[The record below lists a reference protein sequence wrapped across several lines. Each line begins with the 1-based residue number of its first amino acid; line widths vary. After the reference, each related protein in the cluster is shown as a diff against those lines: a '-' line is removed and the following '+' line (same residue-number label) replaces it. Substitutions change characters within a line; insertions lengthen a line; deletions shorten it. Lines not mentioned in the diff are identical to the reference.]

1 MVCAVVAN
9 QLRLILIL
17 FPYFVGLFVV
27 VVVFFLLLFSSNG
40 GGVWQP
46 ACVCR
51 QLRG

>member
-1 MVCAVVAN
+1 MVCPVVAN
-9 QLRLILIL
+9 QLLLILIL
-17 FPYFVGLFVV
+17 FPCFVGLFVI
-27 VVVFFLLLFSSNG
+27 VVVFCLFFPSNG

>member
-27 VVVFFLLLFSSNG
+27 VVVVFFCLFFLLMG
-40 GGVWQP
+40 E
-46 ACVCR
+46 VCGN
-51 QLRG
+51 LHVCAGS

>member
-27 VVVFFLLLFSSNG
+27 VVFFSSNG
-40 GGVWQP
+40 GGV
-46 ACVCR
+46 
-51 QLRG
+51 